1 MGIIDILAS
10 GNYIT
15 YNKVIAKKLG
25 IDEAIVF
32 GEMCSKQAIY
42 GECFFIQMDR
52 IMEDTC
58 LTEYRVRNA
67 IKSLKSCGIIT
78 VSKKGVPAK
87 NYYSVC
93 QDEVID
99 MLNLHQTSSIK
110 FDRTGY
116 DKFGSTSDVES
127 DSAKEKTRIEDKNRI
142 QTTSSAIVEKSN
154 DTAES
159 VIEASSFSDAVKA
172 SLREFA
178 EYREERKQP
187 LTAKAAEKAINV
199 LRSFPDDETRIKS
212 IDQSILNNWRGLFD
226 VKGSFGSGSNDKRGM
241 VQAHYEESYVP
252 F

>member
-42 GECFFIQMDR
+42 GECFFLQMDR

-93 QDEVID
+93 QDEVLD

-110 FDRTGY
+110 FNRTGY
-116 DKFGSTSDVES
+116 DKFDRTSDVKS

-172 SLREFA
+172 SLHEFT
-178 EYREERKQP
+178 EYRAGTKNP
-187 LTAKAAEKAINV
+187 LTALAAEKAIAV
-199 LRSFPDDETRIKS
+199 LMPMPDDESRIKS
-212 IDQSILNNWRGLFD
+212 VDQSILNGWRGLFD
-226 VKGSFGSGSNDKRGM
+226 VKGNFGGSNDKRGM

>member
-15 YNKVIAKKLG
+15 YNKVIAKKIG

-42 GECFFIQMDR
+42 GECFYMQIDR

-58 LTEYRVRNA
+58 LTEYRLRNA
-67 IKSLKSCGIIT
+67 IKKLKLSGIIT
-78 VSKKGVPAK
+78 VSRKGVPAK

-93 QDEVID
+93 EEVVIELLD
-99 MLNLHQTSSIK
+99 LRQTSSIK
-110 FDRTGY
+110 FDRTGST
-116 DKFGSTSDVES
+116 KFDRTSTCNF
-127 DSAKEKTRIEDKNRI
+127 DSNKEKTRREDNKRT
-142 QTTSSAIVEKSN
+142 QKPSKTVEEVI
-154 DTAES
+154 DES
-159 VIEASSFSDAVKA
+159 QFSDEVKR

-199 LRSFPDDETRIKS
+199 LRSLPDDETRIKS
-212 IDQSILNNWRGLFD
+212 IDQTILNNWRGLFD
-226 VKGSFGSGSNDKRGM
+226 VKGSFGSGNDKRGM